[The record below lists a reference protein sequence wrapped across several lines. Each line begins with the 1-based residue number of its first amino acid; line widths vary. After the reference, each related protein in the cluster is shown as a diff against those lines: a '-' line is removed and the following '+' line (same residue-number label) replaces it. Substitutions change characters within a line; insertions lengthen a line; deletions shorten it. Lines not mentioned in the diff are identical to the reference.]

1 MRVHLFCDK
10 YGRKQMIL
18 LTDIGFIIGAPMFY
32 SATEYNTPLA
42 GRILM
47 GCAVAISVV
56 ADVAYLHEISPI
68 QYRGSILSCNMY

>member
-1 MRVHLFCDK
+1 
-10 YGRKQMIL
+10 
-18 LTDIGFIIGAPMFY
+18 MFY
-32 SATEYNTPLA
+32 SATEFITPLA